1 MKKVIALVLVLALV
15 LSLAACSGGTTPSA
29 SVSSESSASSESA
42 SAAPAESAAAGTESS
57 GKVYKIAMV
66 CDSSISDGGWG
77 AACYNAMVSAADE
90 LGWETQY
97 TDSIDVA
104 DYVQS
109 IESYCQL
116 GYDMI
121 FLPGNQYSDAT
132 VQVAKDYPDIAF
144 AVLNGA
150 ETLPTDNIMSMLPD
164 AQEIG
169 WMAGSLAGL
178 MSKSGVLGFIGGM
191 ELDTTKT
198 KLASYEEAAKAV
210 NPNIKVLSAYAG
222 SFSDTAKGMELAQ
235 SMISEKA
242 DVFFG
247 DASAVDSGA
256 RQAIDAANTDSGAIS
271 IYDIGQPADLLGQN
285 PCVISSVVTDNAGML
300 KICMQAAMDGTF
312 GNQVVYGSLENSCLS
327 VGKINEDLV
336 SSDIQA
342 KYMEYVDQM
351 KAGTFLS

>member
-1 MKKVIALVLVLALV
+1 MKRVLALI
-15 LSLAACSGGTTPSA
+15 LALVMALALTACGTPAPAVT
-29 SVSSESSASSESA
+29 ESA
-42 SAAPAESAAAGTESS
+42 APSEAPATDESAAPADESAAPAD
-57 GKVYKIAMV
+57 GKVYKVAIV
-66 CDSSISDGGWG
+66 CDSSISDGGWH
-77 AACYNAMVSAADE
+77 NAMVKAAEDF
-90 LGWETQY
+90 GWESAY

-104 DYVQS
+104 DYVSS

-132 VQVAKDYPDIAF
+132 KQVAADYPEIAF
-144 AVLNGA
+144 AVLNGIPA
-150 ETLPTDNIMSMLPD
+150 LPTDNIMSMLPN

-169 WMAGSLAGL
+169 WIAGSLAGL
-178 MSKSGVLGFIGGM
+178 MSKSSVLGFIGGM

-198 KLASYEEAAKAV
+198 KLASYEEAAKFI
-210 NPNIKVLSAYAG
+210 NPDIKVLSAYAG
-222 SFSDTAKGMELAQ
+222 FFSDTAKGMELAN

-256 RQAIDAANTDSGAIS
+256 RQAIDAANGEGEIG

-300 KICMQAAMDGTF
+300 KICMQAVADGTF
-312 GNQVVYGSLENSCLS
+312 GNQVVYGSLENGCLS
-327 VGKINEDLV
+327 VGQINTELV
-336 SSDIQA
+336 SQEVQDKFA
-342 KYMEYVDQM
+342 EYVEQM
-351 KAGTFLS
+351 KAGSFMK

>member
-1 MKKVIALVLVLALV
+1 MKKVLALILA
-15 LSLAACSGGTTPSA
+15 LSLALALAACGNAASTTSTEPSA
-29 SVSSESSASSESA
+29 DK
-42 SAAPAESAAAGTESS
+42 TY
-57 GKVYKIAMV
+57 KVAMV

-77 AACYNAMVSAADE
+77 AACYNAMVSAAAD

-104 DYVQS
+104 DYVTS

-132 VQVAKDYPDIAF
+132 VQVAADYPDICF

-150 ETLPTDNIMSMLPD
+150 ESLPTDNIMSMLPN

-169 WMAGSLAGL
+169 WMAGALAGL
-178 MSKSGVLGFIGGM
+178 MSETGVLGFIGGM
-191 ELDTTKT
+191 ELETTKT
-198 KLASYEEAAKAV
+198 KLASYEEAAKFV
-210 NPNIKVLSAYAG
+210 NSDITVLSAYAG
-222 SFSDTAKGMELAQ
+222 SFSDTAKGMELAT
-235 SMISEKA
+235 SMIGQSA

-256 RQAIDAANTDSGAIS
+256 RQAVDAANTASGSIS

-300 KICMQAAMDGTF
+300 KICMQAVMDGTF
-312 GNQVVYGSLENSCLS
+312 GNEVVYGSLENGCLS
-327 VGKINEDLV
+327 VGQINSELV
-336 SSDIQA
+336 SQEIQDQ
-342 KYMEYVDQM
+342 YMGYVEQM

>member
-1 MKKVIALVLVLALV
+1 MKRVLALI
-15 LSLAACSGGTTPSA
+15 LALVMALALTACGTPAPAAT
-29 SVSSESSASSESA
+29 E
-42 SAAPAESAAAGTESS
+42 SAAPEATDAAAQAPADESTAPAE
-57 GKVYKIAMV
+57 GKTYKVAMV

-77 AACYNAMVSAADE
+77 AACYNAMVKAAED
-90 LGWETQY
+90 LGWESAY

-104 DYVQS
+104 DYVSS

-132 VQVAKDYPDIAF
+132 KQVAADYPDIAF

-150 ETLPTDNIMSMLPD
+150 ESLPTDNIMSMLPN

-169 WMAGSLAGL
+169 WIAGSLAGL
-178 MSKSGVLGFIGGM
+178 MSKSAVLGFIGGM

-198 KLASYEEAAKAV
+198 KLASYEEAAKFV
-210 NPNIKVLSAYAG
+210 NPDIKVLSAYAG
-222 SFSDTAKGMELAQ
+222 SFNDTAKGMELAN

-256 RQAIDAANTDSGAIS
+256 RQAIDAANGSGEIG

-300 KICMQAAMDGTF
+300 KICMQAVADGSF
-312 GNQVVYGSLENSCLS
+312 GNEVVYGSLGNGCLS
-327 VGKINEDLV
+327 VGQINSELV
-336 SSDIQA
+336 SQEVQDKFA
-342 KYMEYVDQM
+342 EYVEQM
-351 KAGTFLS
+351 KAGSFLK

>member
-1 MKKVIALVLVLALV
+1 MKRVLALI
-15 LSLAACSGGTTPSA
+15 LALVMALALTACGNNAPATT
-29 SVSSESSASSESA
+29 ESA
-42 SAAPAESAAAGTESS
+42 APEATEAPATDESAAPADESTAPAE
-57 GKVYKIAMV
+57 GKTYKVAMV

-77 AACYNAMVSAADE
+77 AACYNAMVKAAED
-90 LGWETQY
+90 LGWESAY

-104 DYVQS
+104 DYVSS

-132 VQVAKDYPDIAF
+132 KQVAADYPDIAF
-144 AVLNGA
+144 AVLNGNPA
-150 ETLPTDNIMSMLPD
+150 LPTDNIMSMLPN

-169 WMAGSLAGL
+169 WIAGSLAGL
-178 MSKSGVLGFIGGM
+178 MSKSNVLGFIGGM

-198 KLASYEEAAKAV
+198 KLASYEEAAKFI
-210 NPNIKVLSAYAG
+210 NPDIKVLSAYAG
-222 SFSDTAKGMELAQ
+222 SFSDTAKGMELAN

-256 RQAIDAANTDSGAIS
+256 RQAIDAANGSGEIG

-300 KICMQAAMDGTF
+300 KICMQAAADGTF
-312 GNQVVYGSLENSCLS
+312 GNQVVYGSLENGCLS
-327 VGKINEDLV
+327 VGQINTELV
-336 SSDIQA
+336 SQEVQD
-342 KYMEYVDQM
+342 KFMEYVEQM
-351 KAGTFLS
+351 KAGSFMK

>member
-1 MKKVIALVLVLALV
+1 MKKLLALVLVIAVV
-15 LSLAACSGGTTPSA
+15 LSLAACTA
-29 SVSSESSASSESA
+29 SETASSAPADESA
-42 SAAPAESAAAGTESS
+42 SAAPSESAAAASTDAS
-57 GKVYKIAMV
+57 GKTYKIAMV

-77 AACYNAMVSAADE
+77 AACYNAMVSAAKD

-116 GYDMI
+116 GYDMV

-132 VQVAKDYPDIAF
+132 VQVAKDYPDVTF
-144 AVLNGA
+144 AVLNGS
-150 ETLPTDNIMSMLPD
+150 ESLPTDNIMSMLPD

-178 MSKSGVLGFIGGM
+178 MSDSGVLGFIGGM

-198 KLASYEEAAKAV
+198 KLASYEEAAKVV
-210 NPNIKVLSAYAG
+210 NPDVKVLSAYAG

-312 GNQVVYGSLENSCLS
+312 GNQVVYGSLENGCLS
-327 VGKINEDLV
+327 VGQINSELV

-351 KAGTFLS
+351 MAGTFPG

>member
-1 MKKVIALVLVLALV
+1 MIIYINWEEQQMKKVLALILALAMA
-15 LSLAACSGGTTPSA
+15 LSLAACGSPASA
-29 SVSSESSASSESA
+29 PAAESA
-42 SAAPAESAAAGTESS
+42 SPEASSDASEAPAESDAPAE
-57 GKVYKIAMV
+57 GKTYKVAMV

-77 AACYNAMVSAADE
+77 AACYNAMVSAAED

-104 DYVQS
+104 DYVS
-109 IESYCQL
+109 AIESYCQL

-132 VQVAKDYPDIAF
+132 KQVAKDYPDISF

-150 ETLPTDNIMSMLPD
+150 EDLPTDNIMSMLPN

-169 WMAGSLAGL
+169 WIAGSLAGL

-198 KLASYEEAAKAV
+198 KLASYEEAAKSI
-210 NPNIKVLSAYAG
+210 NPDIKVLSAYAG
-222 SFSDTAKGMELAQ
+222 SFSDTAKGMELAT
-235 SMISEKA
+235 SMINEKA

-256 RQAIDAANTDSGAIS
+256 RQAIDAA
-271 IYDIGQPADLLGQN
+271 IGQPADLLGQN

-300 KICMQAAMDGTF
+300 KICMQAVADGSF
-312 GNQVVYGSLENSCLS
+312 GNQVIYGSLENGCLS
-327 VGKINEDLV
+327 VGQINTELV
-336 SSDIQA
+336 SQEVQDAFMGYVEQ
-342 KYMEYVDQM
+342 ME
-351 KAGTFLS
+351 KGEFLK

>member
-1 MKKVIALVLVLALV
+1 MKKVLALILTLAMA
-15 LSLAACSGGTTPSA
+15 LSMVACSSPSPSA
-29 SVSSESSASSESA
+29 PSESA
-42 SAAPAESAAAGTESS
+42 SPEASASASESPAESSAPAD
-57 GKVYKIAMV
+57 GKTYKVAMV

-77 AACYNAMVSAADE
+77 AACYNAMVSAAKD

-104 DYVQS
+104 DYVS
-109 IESYCQL
+109 AMESYCQM

-132 VQVAKDYPDIAF
+132 KQVAADYPEIAF

-150 ETLPTDNIMSMLPD
+150 ETLPTDNIMSMLPN

-169 WMAGSLAGL
+169 WIAGELAGL

-198 KLASYEEAAKAV
+198 KLASYEEAAKSV
-210 NPNIKVLSAYAG
+210 NPNISVLSAYAG
-222 SFSDTAKGMELAQ
+222 SFSDTAKGMELAN
-235 SMISEKA
+235 SMINQKA

-256 RQAIDAANTDSGAIS
+256 RQAVDAANDAAGAIG

-300 KICMQAAMDGTF
+300 KICMQAVVDGTF
-312 GNQVVYGSLENSCLS
+312 GNQVVYGSLENGCLS
-327 VGKINEDLV
+327 VGKISEELV
-336 SSDIQA
+336 SKDIQDKFMA
-342 KYMEYVDQM
+342 AVEEM
-351 KAGTFLS
+351 KAGTFLK

>member
-1 MKKVIALVLVLALV
+1 
-15 LSLAACSGGTTPSA
+15 
-29 SVSSESSASSESA
+29 
-42 SAAPAESAAAGTESS
+42 
-57 GKVYKIAMV
+57 MV

-77 AACYNAMVSAADE
+77 AACYNAMVAAAED
-90 LGWETQY
+90 LGWESQY

-104 DYVQS
+104 DYVTS

-116 GYDMI
+116 DFDMI

-132 VQVAKDYPDIAF
+132 KQVAADYPDICF

-150 ETLPTDNIMSMLPD
+150 EDLPTDNIMSMLPD

-169 WMAGSLAGL
+169 WIAGSMAGL
-178 MSKSGVLGFIGGM
+178 MSKSSVLGFIGGM

-198 KLASYEEAAKAV
+198 KLASYEEAAKVV

-222 SFSDTAKGMELAQ
+222 SFSDTAKGMELAN

-256 RQAIDAANTDSGAIS
+256 RQAIDAANTASGAIS

-300 KICMQAAMDGTF
+300 KICMQAVADGKF
-312 GNQVVYGSLENSCLS
+312 GNEVVYGSLENGCLS
-327 VGKINEDLV
+327 VGKINTELV
-336 SSDIQA
+336 SQEIQD
-342 KYMEYVDQM
+342 KFNGYVEQM
-351 KAGTFLS
+351 KAGSFPS